1 MFSLAIEGAV
11 PCFDRNCLIS
21 AKYGLLELTQYYK
34 SIRESEGIISAEN
47 TKRPVVKSLSC
58 DGNQITYQ
66 KLRQIIRRHEEL
78 NFLIDTV
85 SRGQSFGTLASNIF
99 DKKTIL
105 FLDAFHC
112 QPQKLI
118 IEYEEVDKL
127 EYSLRELRLFICH
140 LL

>member
-1 MFSLAIEGAV
+1 MFSLTIEGVV

-34 SIRESEGIISAEN
+34 SIREYEGIISAEN
-47 TKRPVVKSLSC
+47 SKRPVVKSLSC
-58 DGNQITYQ
+58 DGNKIAYQ

-85 SRGQSFGTLASNIF
+85 SRGQSFGSLESNIF

-118 IEYEEVDKL
+118 IEHEEVDKL
-127 EYSLRELRLFICH
+127 EYSLRQLRLFICH